1 MKMLHSYKIYIN
13 YLFLAIFTVTDMM
26 LSRDPQEE
34 MMKAFKLFDDD
45 ESGKISLRNMR
56 RVARLVFMNTN

>member
-1 MKMLHSYKIYIN
+1 MQMCFVYFIMAFSP
-13 YLFLAIFTVTDMM
+13 TVTDMM
-26 LSRDPQEE
+26 LERNPVDE

-56 RVARLVFMNTN
+56 RVARYSTVFNLFNE